1 MKRYKSI
8 AEVFG
13 IVDDELLSPEEEQL
27 LLAAIKEKGVE
38 CEEMDK
44 LIHANMRFIV
54 SLANQYKHK
63 GVDLMDLVWTT
74 QNAFADAALQYEPT
88 AETKFLK
95 FAIQLSRHSLSKI

>member
-1 MKRYKSI
+1 MKRYGSI
-8 AEVFG
+8 DEALDVN
-13 IVDDELLSPEEEQL
+13 DDLLTTDEEQL
-27 LLAAIKEKGVE
+27 LLTIIKEKGVE